1 MKKGGGI
8 SWGEFYFFLIKGEVK
23 KGFVLNLFKV
33 KPLFLYSFLKEP
45 RLLQAWVFVFY
56 VPSNDKDAQYQV

>member
-1 MKKGGGI
+1 MKKGGGT

-45 RLLQAWVFVFY
+45 RLLQA
-56 VPSNDKDAQYQV
+56 